1 MLVKSIHLIV
11 TVTWHG
17 YCLYMVFSLYVVCIL
32 LMQAYWSL
40 LPPAY
45 FTTAVDYCMFISTV
59 SGMFSTTSCMHS
71 VDLLYLIC
79 VLSVLQAIRAIGE
92 HQPSLHRSNP

>member
-1 MLVKSIHLIV
+1 MAWLLFIHGILFICCM
-11 TVTWHG
+11 H
-17 YCLYMVFSLYVVCIL
+17 FANASLL
-32 LMQAYWSL
+32 SL

-45 FTTAVDYCMFISTV
+45 FTTAVDYCMFISTI
-59 SGMFSTTSCMHS
+59 SCMFSTTSCMHS

-79 VLSVLQAIRAIGE
+79 VHSVLQAIRAIGE